1 MKAHVR
7 SSAVAPRRGNLN
19 SSNLGPEGPGYFRC
33 APLGRLVQATL
44 NRCQAASL
52 TSAKPDNRQS
62 NETRSC
68 LMLWTIA
75 IILLVLWLIGWVG
88 FHVLGA
94 AIHILVILAIIFIV
108 VALVKGM

>member
-1 MKAHVR
+1 
-7 SSAVAPRRGNLN
+7 
-19 SSNLGPEGPGYFRC
+19 
-33 APLGRLVQATL
+33 VQATL
-44 NRCQAASL
+44 TDARLPAWLPQTQA
-52 TSAKPDNRQS
+52 TAKVTKRDHDV
-62 NETRSC
+62 
-68 LMLWTIA
+68 MLWTIA

>member
-1 MKAHVR
+1 
-7 SSAVAPRRGNLN
+7 
-19 SSNLGPEGPGYFRC
+19 
-33 APLGRLVQATL
+33 VQATL

-52 TSAKPDNRQS
+52 TSAQATARVTKPDHDV
-62 NETRSC
+62 
-68 LMLWTIA
+68 MLWTIA

>member
-1 MKAHVR
+1 MR
-7 SSAVAPRRGNLN
+7 PS
-19 SSNLGPEGPGYFRC
+19 
-33 APLGRLVQATL
+33 GRLVQATL

-52 TSAKPDNRQS
+52 TSANQTTARVTKRDHDV
-62 NETRSC
+62 
-68 LMLWTIA
+68 MLWTIA